1 MPSDLPQGFRD
12 YLRLE
17 LMLAPTTAERYEHT
31 AREFAAFLRG
41 EGIDLSA
48 VRREEVVH
56 FLRSRAASEE
66 TASKAMWNQRL
77 AGLHTF
83 FQYLYEENV
92 VTTNPTDR
100 IERRRL
106 PTRERL
112 PLSLSEMLALVEAAE
127 KFSPVRA
134 KARNTAILQVFLHC
148 SLRVAEVVSLTVPQ
162 VDFGSRAFLSV
173 RTKGDQRLSVY
184 FNDVVAEALGKWL
197 SVRKELTIP
206 PEEQHLF
213 LSTRGKQLRVRTVEY
228 LVSRYAKLAGL
239 SRRITPHD
247 LRHSSATEYVEEGT
261 PLPVVQ
267 QQLGH
272 ASLATTERYVHL
284 PATERKT
291 AVERFGKAWK
301 EAARKKPRGVAGL
314 PADKAGNSLGS
325 AQKPSDGPAAG
336 IS

>member
-1 MPSDLPQGFRD
+1 MDTSHAMPSDYLSGFRD
-12 YLRLE
+12 FLRLE
-17 LMLAPTTAERYEHT
+17 LMLAPATADRYEHT
-31 AREFAAFLRG
+31 AHEFAAYL
-41 EGIDLSA
+41 
-48 VRREEVVH
+48 REERVDLPAVGRETVVH

-83 FQYLYEENV
+83 FQYLAEEEV
-92 VTTNPTDR
+92 VTANPTNG

-112 PLSLSEMLALVEAAE
+112 PLSLCEMLALVEAAE
-127 KFSPVRA
+127 KFSPVRQI
-134 KARNTAILQVFLHC
+134 ARNKAILQVFLHC

-162 VDFGSRAFLSV
+162 VDFGSRAFVAV

-184 FNDVVAEALGKWL
+184 FNDVVAEALEQWL
-197 SVRKELTIP
+197 SVRKQLSVPTG
-206 PEEQHLF
+206 EQHLF
-213 LSTRGKQLRVRTVEY
+213 LSARGKQLRVRTVEH
-228 LVSRYAKLAGL
+228 LVSRYATLAGL

-247 LRHSSATEYVEEGT
+247 LRHSSATEYVELAT

-267 QQLGH
+267 EQLGH

-284 PATERKT
+284 PTTERKL
-291 AVERFGKAWK
+291 AVERFGQAWQ
-301 EAARKKPRGVAGL
+301 EAAKGRSPRREGKPHVSAKKP
-314 PADKAGNSLGS
+314 P
-325 AQKPSDGPAAG
+325 DGPAAE